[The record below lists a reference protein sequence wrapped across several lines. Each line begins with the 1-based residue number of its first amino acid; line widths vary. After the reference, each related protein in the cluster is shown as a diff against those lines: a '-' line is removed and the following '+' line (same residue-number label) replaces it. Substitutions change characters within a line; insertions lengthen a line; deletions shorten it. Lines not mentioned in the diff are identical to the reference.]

1 MAARESDAGGG
12 KSQSGAR
19 RGHSAALKREGA
31 RRALSLT
38 IEEEEADEVKVLE
51 VEEGDGDTATVVDR
65 CNAVWMAHQQ
75 SSLSLRNDDDARL
88 HEETRDRGGGSG
100 GGDVLPAVME
110 QPRCEH
116 DDLL

>member
-19 RGHSAALKREGA
+19 REHSAALKREGA

-51 VEEGDGDTATVVDR
+51 VEEDGDTATVVDR